1 MNPWVWTGIVLAI
14 SAWYVISA
22 RRSQKRFRTELL
34 QVGERARK
42 HERRAAEYLGLIEGL
57 EGERD
62 TWQRFYFE
70 AAQKSGVAQNW
81 LLRDLQGAVLR
92 ANAFAQE
99 LRKRGV
105 KAADVIVDPALKQ
118 VLGEYAQ
125 EHPARSET
133 VPKAPGADEA
143 KKIEAGLGVD
153 RPA

>member
-1 MNPWVWTGIVLAI
+1 MNPWVITSIVLAI
-14 SAWYVISA
+14 FVAYVYFA
-22 RRSQKRFRTELL
+22 RRAQKRFRRELL

-42 HERRAAEYLGLIEGL
+42 HERRADEYLGLILGL

-70 AAQKSGVAQNW
+70 AAHKSGVAQNW

-105 KAADVIVDPALKQ
+105 KAADVIVDPALKE

-125 EHPARSET
+125 EHPAAPEA
-133 VPKAPGADEA
+133 VPKAPGLEEA
-143 KKIEAGLGVD
+143 KKLDAGLGVD

>member
-1 MNPWVWTGIVLAI
+1 MNPWVITSIVLAI
-14 SAWYVISA
+14 FAAYVYFA
-22 RRSQKRFRTELL
+22 RRAQKRFRGELL

-70 AAQKSGVAQNW
+70 IARKSGVAQNW

-105 KAADVIVDPALKQ
+105 KAADVIVDPALKD
-118 VLGEYAQ
+118 VLGEYSQ
-125 EHPARSET
+125 EHPAPPGT
-133 VPKAPGADEA
+133 VPKAPGLEEA
-143 KKIEAGLGVD
+143 KKLEAGLGVD

>member
-1 MNPWVWTGIVLAI
+1 MNPWLWTSIVLAI
-14 SAWYVISA
+14 FALYVYFA
-22 RRSQKRFRTELL
+22 RRAQKRFRGELL

-57 EGERD
+57 ESERD

-70 AAQKSGVAQNW
+70 AARKSGVAQNW

-105 KAADVIVDPALKQ
+105 KTADVIVDPALKE

-125 EHPARSET
+125 EHPAAPEA
-133 VPKAPGADEA
+133 VPKAPGAEA
-143 KKIEAGLGVD
+143 AQKIAAGLGVD